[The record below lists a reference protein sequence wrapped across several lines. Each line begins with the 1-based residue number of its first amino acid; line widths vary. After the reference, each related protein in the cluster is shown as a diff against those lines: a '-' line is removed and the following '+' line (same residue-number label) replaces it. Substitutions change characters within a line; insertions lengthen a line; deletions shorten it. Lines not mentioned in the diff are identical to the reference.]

1 MSHFTKVDTVE
12 IKDIKAFVKAAAEIG
27 FVKVDTKTMNGYQG
41 NTMKAEVVVRKP
53 GCKYDIG
60 LVKQKSGK
68 LELIADWWGVNQ
80 TVRDAANKISQAT
93 TKHTIKSKY
102 AKMGFMAKTTVKNGK
117 VILRLTR

>member
-12 IKDIKAFVKAAAEIG
+12 IKDIKSFVKAAAELG
-27 FVKVDTKTMNGYQG
+27 FEKIESKTMNGYQG
-41 NTMKAEVVVRKP
+41 NKMKAEVVVRKK
-53 GCKYDIG
+53 GCQYDIG

-68 LELIADWWGVNQ
+68 LDLIADWWGVNQ
-80 TVRDAANKISQAT
+80 TLRDAANKISQLT

-102 AKMGFMAKTTVKNGK
+102 AKLGFLAKTTVKDGR

>member
-27 FVKVDTKTMNGYQG
+27 FIKVDTKTMNGYKG

-68 LELIADWWGVNQ
+68 LELISDWWGVNQ
-80 TVRDAANKISQAT
+80 TVSNAANKISQAT

-102 AKMGFMAKTTVKNGK
+102 AKLGFLAKTTVKDGR
-117 VILRLTR
+117 VILRLSR